1 MDVLASAG
9 SGLRGG
15 SQAQI
20 IQGRLERVLRIF
32 LGVFIAVLNASK
44 SIASV
49 SNMATRPQHHI
60 ERCQHIRSIAFAYT
74 RGHWRPAFVLAHT
87 KRVVRR

>member
-20 IQGRLERVLRIF
+20 TQGRLERVLRNF
-32 LGVFIAVLNASK
+32 LGVFIAVLSASK

-49 SNMATRPQHHI
+49 SNMATRLQRHI
-60 ERCQHIRSIAFAYT
+60 ERVQHIRSIAFASS
-74 RGHWRPAFVLAHT
+74 RSHWRPAFALAHT